1 MITTRNSDFQL
12 AIKIFTFESDNQYVI
27 HANSTLDAEVIN
39 EWSLRGRGSIILP
52 RGGGGRVVI
61 VQLTPR
67 KKICFRQLFTGE
79 TATRKLWCAS
89 PETCVRIVGVPG

>member
-39 EWSLRGRGSIILP
+39 EWSLRGRGALFSHG
-52 RGGGGRVVI
+52 GGGGRVVI
-61 VQLTPR
+61 VQHTPR
-67 KKICFRQLFTGE
+67 KKSVSASFSRVKLRQESSGVG
-79 TATRKLWCAS
+79 